1 MLLGERFMVG
11 GGWTSLVA
19 FIGGMLVVTF
29 GILLSA
35 RRYPAARAVDDA
47 ESAVADTIA
56 SAIAILSELLLAFV
70 IVVVWE
76 KYNAIRDTVANETG
90 AIHSLMRE
98 TQRLPEPRRDQILG
112 LLQSYSEQVRDDDW
126 PILASTGKRPIEQV
140 PLADAT
146 LDRLWQTVISTDDPQ
161 AHTLND
167 AVVAELKEL
176 TVNRTHRFALA
187 GDGVTGALWLLL
199 ISSSVATVALT
210 IFSYRQLSRRHT
222 PIFLFYAAFLGA
234 MLWLVADSDDPFG
247 GTQRIR
253 ADRFEY
259 ATRMIQAQ
267 RKPA

>member
-1 MLLGERFMVG
+1 MLIGERLTVG
-11 GGWTSLVA
+11 GGWNSLAA

-35 RRYPAARAVDDA
+35 RRYSAARAADED

-56 SAIAILSELLLAFV
+56 SAIATLSALLLAFV
-70 IVVVWE
+70 VVVVWE

-90 AIHSLMRE
+90 AIHNLMRE
-98 TQRLPEPRRDQILG
+98 TQRLPEPRRSQILG
-112 LLQSYSEQVRDDDW
+112 LLQSYTEQVRDNDW
-126 PILASTGKRPIEQV
+126 PILASTGKKPIDQV

-146 LDRLWQTVISTDDPQ
+146 LDRLWRAVIVTDEPQ
-161 AHTLND
+161 DHTLND
-167 AVVAELKEL
+167 AIVAELKEL
-176 TVNRTHRFALA
+176 NVNRTHRFALA
-187 GDGVTGALWLLL
+187 RDGVTGPLWLLL
-199 ISSSVATVALT
+199 ILSSVATVALT
-210 IFSYRQLSRRHT
+210 IFRYRQLSRKHM

-253 ADRFEY
+253 ADPFEY

-267 RKPA
+267 RKPK